1 MLISQENRQFSFTPT
16 DEITEPESEISE
28 EEPAIPDSDIKK
40 KIQADL
46 IDRFI
51 ISNPRIEP
59 KMEKPVVQNEDLSR
73 PFTEEQGGFVT
84 ETLANIYLTQGYYSK
99 AIDIYEKL
107 CLKFPEKSD
116 YFAAQ
121 IEKIR
126 EIIK

>member
-1 MLISQENRQFSFTPT
+1 MP
-16 DEITEPESEISE
+16 EIPAVEPSR
-28 EEPAIPDSDIKK
+28 SDIDQKRK
-40 KIQADL
+40 EQADL

-51 ISNPRIEP
+51 MANPRIIP
-59 KMEKPVVQNEDLSR
+59 QIEKPASPNEDLSK
-73 PFTEEQGGFVT
+73 PFTEEHGGFVT
-84 ETLANIYLTQGYYSK
+84 ETLARIYVTQGYYSK

-107 CLKFPEKSD
+107 SLKFPQKSN